1 VTLPT
6 PLYVILDRGAAGG
19 RGLGPLLDAVLE
31 GGCRLVQLREKTMPL
46 ADLYPVARALRRRC
60 RDAGCL
66 FIVNDR
72 VDLALAVEAD
82 GVHVG
87 QDDLP
92 AREARRILRQGMILG
107 VSTHDAGQARRARDD
122 GADYVAVGS
131 IPTGSKPDFQLVGPA
146 HPARASEIRW
156 RSSHWRITVDNVLT
170 SSGGA
175 DAVAVIRLS
184 AQRRSRRGCAALP
197 RTIRVA
203 CEASPGRRA
212 VGSCAPV
219 PVPGLVS
226 AVATFCPFERRLL
239 TGTTRTTWS
248 TMWASTGSGVRS
260 SRGCGPA
267 SSSAITSR

>member
-19 RGLGPLLDAVLE
+19 RDLGPLLDAVLE

-46 ADLYPVARALRRRC
+46 AELYPVARVLRRRC

-107 VSTHDAGQARRARDD
+107 VSTHDASQARRARDD
-122 GADYVAVGS
+122 GADYVALGS
-131 IPTGSKPDFQLVGPA
+131 MFPTGSKPDFQLVGPELIRRVR
-146 HPARASEIRW
+146 PEIPVALVAIGG
-156 RSSHWRITVDNVLT
+156 ITVDNVADVIRA
-170 SSGGA
+170 GA
-175 DAVAVIRLS
+175 DAVAVIS
-184 AQRRSRRGCAALP
+184 AVCAARDPAVAVRGFLK
-197 RTIRVA
+197 TIR
-203 CEASPGRRA
+203 S
-212 VGSCAPV
+212 
-219 PVPGLVS
+219 
-226 AVATFCPFERRLL
+226 
-239 TGTTRTTWS
+239 TRDG
-248 TMWASTGSGVRS
+248 AR
-260 SRGCGPA
+260 
-267 SSSAITSR
+267 